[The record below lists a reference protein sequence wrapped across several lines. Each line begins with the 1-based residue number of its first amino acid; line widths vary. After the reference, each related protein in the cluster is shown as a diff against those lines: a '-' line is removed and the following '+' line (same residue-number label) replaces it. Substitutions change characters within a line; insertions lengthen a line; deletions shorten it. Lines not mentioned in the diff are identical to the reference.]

1 MRSAVLVT
9 TRMPSAVMQLLEDSC
24 DVELNDGP
32 DLREDELI
40 ARLQGKQGLVCVFID
55 PVSRRVIESAPQL
68 RVIAT
73 VAVGYNN
80 IDVQAARER
89 GLVVTN
95 TPDVLT
101 ESTANLTWA
110 LLLDITRRVSEGDRL
125 IRRDGWKGW
134 TFNFM
139 LGNDLAGK
147 QLGVVGMGRIGRAV
161 ARRAR
166 AFDMRVACFS
176 PRASGPV
183 FISNTEGDAERAGGG
198 FAAESMPLDRLLST
212 SDVVSLHCPLT
223 PDTRHLINQTA
234 LARMKRS
241 AYLINAARG
250 PVVDEAALA
259 WALKNRLIAGAALD
273 VYEREPEVHQE
284 LLTLENVVLAPHLG
298 SATTETRVAMADL
311 AARNVIA
318 VLSGNPPLT
327 PVP

>member
-1 MRSAVLVT
+1 
-9 TRMPSAVMQLLEDSC
+9 MQRLEESC
-24 DVELNDGP
+24 DVDLNDGA
-32 DLREDELI
+32 DLTEDELI
-40 ARLQGKQGLVCVFID
+40 ARLQDKQGVVSVFITQMN
-55 PVSRRVIESAPQL
+55 RRVIESAPHL
-68 RVIAT
+68 RVVAN

-80 IDVQAARER
+80 IDVMAARER
-89 GLVVTN
+89 GVVVTN

-101 ESTANLTWA
+101 EATANLTWA
-110 LLLDITRRVSEGDRL
+110 LILDITRRVSEGDRL
-125 IRRDGWKGW
+125 VRRGGWKGW

-161 ARRAR
+161 ARRAQV
-166 AFDMRVACFS
+166 FGMRIAAFS
-176 PRASGPV
+176 PRTSGPL
-183 FISNTEGDAERAGGG
+183 FISNIEGDNDRNSGG
-198 FAAESMPLDRLLST
+198 FEAESMPLDRLLST

-223 PDTRHLINQTA
+223 TETRHLINQTA

-259 WALKNRLIAGAALD
+259 WALKNRMIAGAALD
-273 VYEREPEVHQE
+273 VYEREPEVQHE
-284 LLTLENVVLAPHLG
+284 LMALENVVLSPHLG
-298 SATTETRVAMADL
+298 SSTTETRVAMADL

-318 VLSGNPPLT
+318 VLSGQPALT

>member
-1 MRSAVLVT
+1 MKSHILVT
-9 TRMPSAVMQLLEDSC
+9 TRMPSVVMQRLEDAC
-24 DVELNDGP
+24 VVDLNDGA
-32 DLREDELI
+32 DLTEDELI
-40 ARLQGKQGLVCVFID
+40 ARLQDKQGVVSVFTNQ
-55 PVSRRVIESAPQL
+55 VNRRVIESAPNL
-68 RVIAT
+68 RVIAN

-89 GLVVTN
+89 GVVVTN

-101 ESTANLTWA
+101 DATANLTWA
-110 LLLDITRRVSEGDRL
+110 LILDITRRISEGDRL
-125 IRRDGWKGW
+125 VRRGGWKGW

-139 LGNDLAGK
+139 LGSDLAGK

-176 PRASGPV
+176 PRASGQV
-183 FISNTEGDAERAGGG
+183 SILEGDDDITRDDGG
-198 FAAESMPLDRLLST
+198 FGAESMPLDRLLAT
-212 SDVVSLHCPLT
+212 SDVVTLHCPLT
-223 PDTRHLINQTA
+223 EDTRHLINQTA

-273 VYEREPEVHQE
+273 VYEREPEVQQE
-284 LLTLENVVLAPHLG
+284 LLALENVVLSPHLG
-298 SATTETRVAMADL
+298 SSTIETRVAMADL

-318 VLSGNPPLT
+318 VINGQPAIT